1 MLEGFFFV
9 FLKSVTLVI
18 FEFLA
23 QQAAFSS
30 GKDLEVT
37 EKGKKANIEQ
47 ILLVSRSRIV
57 LGILKLYG
65 LTRYLQELMGSRYW
79 KPLIAHV

>member
-1 MLEGFFFV
+1 MEGFFFV

-23 QQAAFSS
+23 QQTAFSS

-47 ILLVSRSRIV
+47 ILLVSKSRIV
-57 LGILKLYG
+57 LGILKLCS
-65 LTRYLQELMGSRYW
+65 LTRYLQELMGSRYR
-79 KPLIAHV
+79 KPLTARV